1 MKKKRNSKAKSIYRN
16 INKNKKINKNIRLNN
31 NDMIDGTLSVTR
43 KGFGFVTPL
52 GETDNSKDV
61 FVPAKSLGGAFDG
74 DLVRIPDRRRRVQ
87 PWRRSAICRRQIGR
101 ASCRE
106 RV

>member
-1 MKKKRNSKAKSIYRN
+1 MKKKRNSKAESIYRN

-74 DLVRIPDRRRRVQ
+74 DLVRISSTDVKRFSGKSRLPFLKFLRL
-87 PWRRSAICRRQIGR
+87 SL
-101 ASCRE
+101 
-106 RV
+106 